1 MSSKELIWDTTLYPC
16 DYPKEIKKTF
26 FHLNISNRKKFTKW
40 ISNISKNFS
49 ENFDWWLSPPAS
61 RNPLISD
68 LHKQITILE
77 TLNKVKK
84 NFLSIEIVIHSNNF
98 KKILKEWSKKQKI
111 PLTVKLKKKN
121 DYIKNKLIP
130 IKTFIFYSII
140 FIFIKCFIK
149 KKHIKNNNKI
159 ILIDVFQTD
168 FYKNKNFEVLTKNN
182 QIKKKSIYFCP
193 TFVIQRNIFQILRI
207 INSIK
212 NSNYIFKEHYLNII
226 DFFKCFYPRFFH
238 QSLKRKF
245 VNYSKWDLKSVIKEE
260 LSELKDYPSMFLA
273 RENYYFCKKISQKE
287 IKIYKSI
294 NWFENQTVDKGW
306 NYGFRKFF
314 PKVRLIGYQGFTH
327 YMQFMN
333 TIPAKHEE
341 KAKIISKEILTIGK
355 AYVKMK
361 KEFFPKLNVKVA
373 PALNYQNIFD
383 KYNKTFTNK
392 ILIILSGIKEFD
404 KKILDWTFYFLEK
417 NKNQRVM
424 IKAHPILPFENLI
437 ENKNSKY
444 MKQIITYEG
453 KLNTILKKTHSVICS
468 GPTSAT
474 IESLAFNCYL
484 IIPVLEPCDEENIKN
499 LYIKKNLYSF
509 VYNKYDYN
517 EEIQKIFK
525 KKYKLI
531 KNSKIKNFLFKKID
545 KKNIN
550 IFL

>member
-40 ISNISKNFS
+40 INNISKNFS

-130 IKTFIFYSII
+130 IKTFIFNSFI

-159 ILIDVFQTD
+159 TLIDVFQTD

-417 NKNQRVM
+417 NKNRRVM

-437 ENKNSKY
+437 ENENSKY

>member
-77 TLNKVKK
+77 TLNKVKN

-140 FIFIKCFIK
+140 FIFVKCFIK
-149 KKHIKNNNKI
+149 KKHIKNDNKI
-159 ILIDVFQTD
+159 TLIDVFQTD

-182 QIKKKSIYFCP
+182 PIKKKNIYFCP

-226 DFFKCFYPRFFH
+226 DFLKCFYPRFFH
-238 QSLKRKF
+238 QSLKKKF

-273 RENYYFCKKISQKE
+273 RENYYFCKKISQQE
-287 IKIYKSI
+287 IKINKSI

-314 PKVRLIGYQGFTH
+314 PQVRLIGYQGFTH

-392 ILIILSGIKEFD
+392 ILIILSGIKELD
-404 KKILDWTFYFLEK
+404 KKILDWTFYFLEN

-437 ENKNSKY
+437 ENENSKY

-499 LYIKKNLYSF
+499 LCIKNFLYSF

-517 EEIQKIFK
+517 KEIQKVFK

-531 KNSKIKNFLFKKID
+531 NNSKIKNFLFKKID
-545 KKNIN
+545 KKNID

>member
-273 RENYYFCKKISQKE
+273 RENYYFCKKISQQE

-373 PALNYQNIFD
+373 PALNYQKIFD

>member
-273 RENYYFCKKISQKE
+273 RENYYFCKKISQQE

>member
-159 ILIDVFQTD
+159 TLIDVFQTD

-417 NKNQRVM
+417 NKNRRVM

-437 ENKNSKY
+437 ENENSKY

>member
-1 MSSKELIWDTTLYPC
+1 M
-16 DYPKEIKKTF
+16 
-26 FHLNISNRKKFTKW
+26 
-40 ISNISKNFS
+40 
-49 ENFDWWLSPPAS
+49 
-61 RNPLISD
+61 
-68 LHKQITILE
+68 
-77 TLNKVKK
+77 
-84 NFLSIEIVIHSNNF
+84 
-98 KKILKEWSKKQKI
+98 
-111 PLTVKLKKKN
+111 
-121 DYIKNKLIP
+121 
-130 IKTFIFYSII
+130 
-140 FIFIKCFIK
+140 
-149 KKHIKNNNKI
+149 
-159 ILIDVFQTD
+159 
-168 FYKNKNFEVLTKNN
+168 
-182 QIKKKSIYFCP
+182 
-193 TFVIQRNIFQILRI
+193 IQRNIFQILRI

-212 NSNYIFKEHYLNII
+212 SSNYIFKEHYLNII
-226 DFFKCFYPRFFH
+226 DFLKCFYPRFFH
-238 QSLKRKF
+238 QSLKKKF

-273 RENYYFCKKISQKE
+273 RENYYFCKKISQQE
-287 IKIYKSI
+287 IKINKSI

-314 PKVRLIGYQGFTH
+314 PHVRLIGYQGFTH

-392 ILIILSGIKEFD
+392 ILIILSGIKELD

-437 ENKNSKY
+437 ENENSKY

-499 LYIKKNLYSF
+499 LYIKNFLYSF

-517 EEIQKIFK
+517 KEIQKVFK

-531 KNSKIKNFLFKKID
+531 NNSKIKNFLFKKID
-545 KKNIN
+545 KKNID

>member
-1 MSSKELIWDTTLYPC
+1 M
-16 DYPKEIKKTF
+16 
-26 FHLNISNRKKFTKW
+26 
-40 ISNISKNFS
+40 
-49 ENFDWWLSPPAS
+49 
-61 RNPLISD
+61 ISD